1 MKAVI
6 LNGARL
12 NDNATDH
19 VNDLVVTELQNAG
32 NEVQSF
38 TLRDAKIAYC
48 QGDFEC
54 WVKTPGMCKAA
65 DDSRDI
71 ARAII
76 NSDVVVYLTP
86 ITFGGYSSEL
96 KRALDK
102 MICLIA
108 PFFAYIKGEVHHQ
121 KRYDR
126 YPRLVGIG
134 TLVQADKMSEEIFAT
149 LVSRNAIN
157 MHSPAQAARAI
168 VGTQP
173 AAQMQATI
181 RAAFAAVGVPA

>member
-1 MKAVI
+1 
-6 LNGARL
+6 
-12 NDNATDH
+12 
-19 VNDLVVTELQNAG
+19 
-32 NEVQSF
+32 
-38 TLRDAKIAYC
+38 
-48 QGDFEC
+48 
-54 WVKTPGMCKAA
+54 MCKAD

-76 NSDVVVYLTP
+76 NSDIVVYLTP

-108 PFFAYIKGEVHHQ
+108 PFFAYVKGEVHHQ

-134 TLVQADKMSEEIFAT
+134 TLAQPDKSSEQIFAT

-157 MHSPAQAARAI
+157 MHSPAQTARAI
-168 VGTQP
+168 VTTQP
-173 AAQMQATI
+173 TEQMQSTI
-181 RAAFAAVGVPA
+181 RAAFATVGVRA